1 MDINRLLPFSL
12 PPSLSTSSLAARAA
26 LSSSS
31 IVESPG
37 PRALPL
43 PTPFC
48 KLFSIWHFRPSP
60 AGRIMAVQAQAAAE
74 AALLRSLNCNS
85 TVPVAELLAAAR
97 FLLTDLVNKMPEVQL
112 GKKSEYL
119 EEDGDRDSDGDGKGD
134 KDGDSEGGGEEH
146 SEEDNVGRENPN
158 DANSNEAA
166 GGDEDDDGGKPDG
179 EDENE
184 GEEPEDQDPN
194 DNNEQDDD
202 DDDDDDS
209 GNAEDEGEEEE
220 EDDEEEVEDIIQP
233 PKKRKK

>member
-1 MDINRLLPFSL
+1 
-12 PPSLSTSSLAARAA
+12 
-26 LSSSS
+26 
-31 IVESPG
+31 
-37 PRALPL
+37 
-43 PTPFC
+43 
-48 KLFSIWHFRPSP
+48 
-60 AGRIMAVQAQAAAE
+60 MAVQAQAAAE
-74 AALLRSLNCNS
+74 AALLRWLNCNS

-97 FLLTDLVNKMPEVQL
+97 FLLTEPNQCPSMPLGPRSVGLLGITAHQNSLRWLIWTTMGLFDSSYSSLLELQAMIRKFIQLDLVNKMPEVQL
-112 GKKSEYL
+112 GQKSEYL
-119 EEDGDRDSDGDGKGD
+119 EEDGDRGSDGDGKGD
-134 KDGDSEGGGEEH
+134 KDGDSERGGEEH